1 MEGREGRM
9 LGEVQLR
16 NPTRGAMTAK
26 HPRQKGPKR
35 SLNSRKR
42 EKDVSGAVLDN
53 CFRPEKVEFKKAN
66 WESAV
71 PRKMQIIMG
80 AAAHAAAGTSRQS
93 KGPREDL
100 PRDPSQSKR
109 SKAARAAE
117 KAAKAAAPALPL
129 SGQKAAPAPLPTAA
143 PTAPTAR
150 AVLVPDE
157 PKAEA
162 SRAAPKKPETAAME
176 AERLRTDAHA
186 LGAALSARNQSHRKA
201 AKPVGF
207 GSTNAAP
214 PELKVKGR
222 FGRLAAEATA
232 RRPPRAEPTPAHV
245 PARRCCCHRL
255 SSVPCVSLALQ
266 GWRSWRAREGDHQAA
281 DPGELRRCQGP
292 AHDAR
297 GRAQQGG
304 ARLGRLLACR

>member
-1 MEGREGRM
+1 MSATRS
-9 LGEVQLR
+9 LGFRSAFGLFGDNFRGGGLSAVDNPGFASSTRLVARAHLR
-16 NPTRGAMTAK
+16 PLRPRLGSVGSVATMTAK

-42 EKDVSGAVLDN
+42 EKDVSGALLEN

-71 PRKMQIIMG
+71 PRKMQILMG
-80 AAAHAAAGTSRQS
+80 AAARAASGTPRQS

-117 KAAKAAAPALPL
+117 KAAKAEAAPALPL

-143 PTAPTAR
+143 PAAPGAR
-150 AVLVPDE
+150 AVLVPDA

-162 SRAAPKKPETAAME
+162 SRTAPKKPETAAME
-176 AERLRTDAHA
+176 AERLRSDAHA

-207 GSTNAAP
+207 GSTNEAP

-232 RRPPRAEPTPAHV
+232 RRPPRAEPAPA
-245 PARRCCCHRL
+245 PAPALAQRCCY
-255 SSVPCVSLALQ
+255 LA
-266 GWRSWRAREGDHQAA
+266 AVAV
-281 DPGELRRCQGP
+281 
-292 AHDAR
+292 
-297 GRAQQGG
+297 
-304 ARLGRLLACR
+304 

>member
-1 MEGREGRM
+1 
-9 LGEVQLR
+9 
-16 NPTRGAMTAK
+16 MTAK

-42 EKDVSGAVLDN
+42 EKDVSGALLEN

-71 PRKMQIIMG
+71 PRKMQILMG
-80 AAAHAAAGTSRQS
+80 AAARAASGTPRQS

-117 KAAKAAAPALPL
+117 KAAKAEAAPALPL

-143 PTAPTAR
+143 PAAPAGR

-162 SRAAPKKPETAAME
+162 SRTAPKKPETAAME
-176 AERLRTDAHA
+176 AERLRSDAHA

-207 GSTNAAP
+207 GSTNEAP

-232 RRPPRAEPTPAHV
+232 RRPPRAEPTPAPS
-245 PARRCCCHRL
+245 PALAQALLLPSCCRRL
-255 SSVPCVSLALQ
+255 SCVPCVSLALQ
-266 GWRSWRAREGDHQAA
+266 GWRSWCAREGDHQAA
-281 DPGELRRCQGP
+281 DPRELRRCQGP
-292 AHDAR
+292 AQDAR

-304 ARLGRLLACR
+304 AGLGRLLGGAPSLVV

>member
-1 MEGREGRM
+1 
-9 LGEVQLR
+9 
-16 NPTRGAMTAK
+16 MTAK

-35 SLNSRKR
+35 SLASRKR
-42 EKDVSGAVLDN
+42 EKDVSGALLEN

-80 AAAHAAAGTSRQS
+80 AAARAAAGTPRQS

-117 KAAKAAAPALPL
+117 KAAKAEAAPALPL

-143 PTAPTAR
+143 PAAPR

-157 PKAEA
+157 PKAEP

-176 AERLRTDAHA
+176 SERLRAEAHA
-186 LGAALSARNQSHRKA
+186 LGEALSARSQSHRKA
-201 AKPVGF
+201 
-207 GSTNAAP
+207 S
-214 PELKVKGR
+214 
-222 FGRLAAEATA
+222 
-232 RRPPRAEPTPAHV
+232 
-245 PARRCCCHRL
+245 
-255 SSVPCVSLALQ
+255 
-266 GWRSWRAREGDHQAA
+266 
-281 DPGELRRCQGP
+281 
-292 AHDAR
+292 
-297 GRAQQGG
+297 
-304 ARLGRLLACR
+304 